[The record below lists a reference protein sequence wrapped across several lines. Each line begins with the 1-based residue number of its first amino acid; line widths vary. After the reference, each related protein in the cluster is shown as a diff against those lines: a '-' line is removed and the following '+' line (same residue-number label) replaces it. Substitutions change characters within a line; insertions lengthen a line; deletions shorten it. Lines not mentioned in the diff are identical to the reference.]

1 MVRTEHLCIINY
13 TVLQIIVKH
22 IA

>member
-1 MVRTEHLCIINY
+1 LCIVNY

-22 IA
+22 FA